1 MELFDLTLWPPFVVQ
16 HPHAINTKID
26 HVVIDSRRI
35 HSPQSLFIALPGNR
49 TDGHRFLDAA
59 AAAGCKLCVIEE
71 GWKDN
76 VPSPM
81 LAIRVP
87 SPLRAL
93 QEIAAIYRSQYP
105 AEVIAITGSYG
116 KTMLKDLLQD
126 LISEEFSCVA
136 SPESFN
142 SQIGVALSLLMIRP
156 EHKFAIIEGGI
167 SLPGEMAHLTRM
179 LKPNHAILTGLGKRQ
194 HLTLGGKE
202 QTLSEMKILFDAC
215 SDWNLGPKEVAIPF
229 TDFWNGPNSPY
240 HQDGFLCL
248 VSGRKIALTPCDHAY
263 YKNLVQMA
271 AHAALLCGVSEQSL
285 EKVLVNYIPQRM
297 RTEIWQPASGP
308 KFINDRYCGDPLSID
323 QGLWQLKRHS
333 NEQGK
338 KFFLFSGMR
347 GQPTAQDYKRI
358 ATSIS
363 AFGIHSLHCVGT
375 HPLNLP
381 MQKHDDMQSALR
393 AILKE
398 ATEEDSVLIKGSEK
412 IPLSMIAEVAH
423 GSLLTSQCTINL
435 AAIKHN
441 LELLR
446 RNLPPKTRMMPIVK
460 AGAYGTQERMLARFF
475 EECGIDILGVA
486 HVDEGIS
493 LKRSGARQAIF
504 CIHSAPYEAEKVVNW
519 SLEVGVSSM
528 GCIKHLIDAAQPK
541 NAVVKVHLHVD
552 TGMARFGCRPEEALT
567 IARAIHAHPNL
578 HLEGIMT
585 HFVAA
590 DDPNHDAFTIEQAG
604 RLTRVINEIEADGI
618 PIPWRHAAN
627 SSATQRLD
635 FPEFNM
641 VRIGLAMYGLVRTV
655 ETRLSSQLRLALS
668 LTTKLAG
675 INFINK
681 DETVG
686 YGRRWKSES
695 DSRIGVI
702 PIGYYDGLH
711 RQYSN
716 KAQVMIR
723 GKKVPLVGSICMDY
737 CMCDLSSV
745 PEAEIGDTV
754 LIFGEDD
761 AGHYLAPSELASS
774 GGTIV
779 HELIT
784 CLGPRVH
791 RIFIDEEKP

>member
-1 MELFDLTLWPPFVVQ
+1 MELFNLTLWPPFLKQ
-16 HPHAINTKID
+16 YPNATDSID
-26 HVVIDSRRI
+26 HIVIDSRRV
-35 HSPQSLFIALPGNR
+35 HSSRSLFIALPGNR
-49 TDGHRFLDAA
+49 TDGHHYLDAA
-59 AAAGCKLCVIEE
+59 AASGCRLCVIEDTWQ
-71 GWKDN
+71 GP
-76 VPSPM
+76 VPASM

-93 QEIAAIYRSQYP
+93 QEIAAIYRSSYP
-105 AEVIAITGSYG
+105 AKVIAITGSYG

-156 EHKFAIIEGGI
+156 EHKFAIIEAGI
-167 SLPGEMAHLTRM
+167 SLPGEMTHLTQM
-179 LKPNHAILTGLGKRQ
+179 LKPDHAILTGLGKRQ

-215 SDWNLGPKEVAIPF
+215 SGWNAGPKEVAIPF
-229 TDFWNGPNSPY
+229 TNRWNSAASPQ

-248 VSGRKIALTPCDHAY
+248 PSGRKIALPDCDHAY

-271 AHAALLCGVSEQSL
+271 ASAALLCGVSEPVL
-285 EKVLVNYIPQRM
+285 EKILCRYIPQRM
-297 RTEIWQPASGP
+297 RTEIWQPAAGP

-333 NEQGK
+333 QETGK
-338 KFFLFSGMR
+338 KFFLFSGVR
-347 GQPTAQDYKRI
+347 GQPTQQDYNRI
-358 ATSIS
+358 ASSIQS
-363 AFGIHSLHCVGT
+363 FGIHSLHCVGAQ
-375 HPLNLP
+375 PLNLP
-381 MQKHDDMQSALR
+381 MQQHPDMKSALK

-398 ATEEDSVLIKGSEK
+398 ANSQDSVLIKGSEK
-412 IPLSMIAEVAH
+412 IPLSTIAEVAH

-441 LELLR
+441 IELLR
-446 RNLPPKTRMMPIVK
+446 RNLPPQTRMMPIVK
-460 AGAYGTQERMLARFF
+460 AAAYGTQERMLARFL

-493 LKRSGARQAIF
+493 LKRSGARQSIF
-504 CIHSAPYEAEKVVNW
+504 CLHAAPYEAEKVVDW
-519 SLEVGVSSM
+519 GLEVGVSSLD
-528 GCIKHLIDAAQPK
+528 CIKTLIEAAELK

-552 TGMARFGCRPEEALT
+552 TGMARFGCRPEDALPL
-567 IARAIHAHPNL
+567 ARAIHAHPNL

-590 DDPNHDAFTIEQAG
+590 DDPSHDTFTIEQAG
-604 RLTRVINEIEADGI
+604 KLTQAIHAIEADGI

-635 FPEFNM
+635 FPHFNM
-641 VRIGLAMYGLVRTV
+641 VRIGLAMYGLVRTA

-675 INFINK
+675 INLTHK

-702 PIGYYDGLH
+702 PLGYYDGLH

-737 CMCDLSSV
+737 CMCDLSNV

-761 AGHYLAPSELASS
+761 AGHYLAPSELANS